1 MNKQNK
7 SSPLISVVLPVYNA
21 SRYIEKAVRS
31 IQKQTYRNIEIICVD
46 DASTDHSYKII
57 RILSSNDKRIKA
69 YRLKNHSG
77 ASVTANIAIQKA
89 KGKFIARMDADDIML
104 RDRLKKQ
111 ENFLIAN
118 PEIIAVGGQCNR
130 IDEHGHILGLK
141 SFPLD
146 HASIKSLLFRAVPIQ
161 QPTLMI
167 NKTRLPSNFHW
178 YRKALVIGE
187 DYDLYYR
194 LMQYGKLANL
204 SSVVLDYR
212 EHKNNL
218 TLSSQKRTFWYIWK
232 SRLIALTRYGYVPD
246 IFSVINVAIQTILVI
261 LLPDR
266 LLYPLHMQTRKFFSR
281 AGI

>member
-7 SSPLISVVLPVYNA
+7 LTPLISVVLPVYNA
-21 SRYIEKAVRS
+21 SRFLKKAIESVQRQS
-31 IQKQTYRNIEIICVD
+31 YQDIEIICVD
-46 DASTDHSYKII
+46 DASTDLSYRII
-57 RILSSNDKRIKA
+57 RNLAKKDKRIKA

-77 ASVTANIAIQKA
+77 ASETANFAIQKA

-104 RDRLKKQ
+104 RDRLNKQ
-111 ENFLIAN
+111 VKFLIAN
-118 PEIIAVGGQCNR
+118 PEIIAVGGQCSR
-130 IDEHGHILGLK
+130 IDEHGHTLGIK

-146 HASIKSLLFRAVPIQ
+146 HESIRSLLFRAVPIQ
-161 QPTLMI
+161 QPTLMV
-167 NKTRLPSNFHW
+167 NTSRLPSNFHW

-194 LMQYGKLANL
+194 LLQYGKLANL
-204 SSVVLDYR
+204 SAVILRYR

-232 SRLIALTRYGYVPD
+232 SRFIALTRYGYVPD
-246 IFSVINVAIQTILVI
+246 IFSMINVAIQTILVI

-266 LLYPLHMQTRKFFSR
+266 VLYPLHMQTRKFFSR